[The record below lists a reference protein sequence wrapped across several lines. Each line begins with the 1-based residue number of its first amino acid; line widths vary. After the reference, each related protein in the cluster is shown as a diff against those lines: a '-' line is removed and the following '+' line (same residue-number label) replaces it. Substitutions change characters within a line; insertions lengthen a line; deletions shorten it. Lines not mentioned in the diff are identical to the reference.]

1 VKIEKDT
8 AFALAALTVV
18 TLGAM
23 YWLKNGVSQAATN
36 LGGAVVDAAVGV
48 PTGAVLAI
56 GEAVGIPQTNMTAC
70 QQAMAEG
77 RTWDASFACPAS
89 TWLKYVT
96 TPTRKDTAMMN
107 FDAGSG
113 TGW

>member
-8 AFALAALTVV
+8 AIALAALTVV

-23 YWLKNGVSQAATN
+23 YWLKNGVTQAATN
-36 LGGAVVDAAVGV
+36 LGSAAVDAAIGV

-77 RTWDASFACPAS
+77 RTYDASFSCPAG
-89 TWLKYVT
+89 TWLKYV
-96 TPTRKDTAMMN
+96 MN
-107 FDAGSG
+107 KNKTFTETFDAGTG